1 MANTQINSGN
11 VVTKFD
17 KSLFREYVRGNGFSG
32 FIGTAATSPIVI
44 KEEKGGKQISI
55 PFVTKL
61 TGSGVSGS
69 QTLRGNGENVGNYAD
84 VLTPTYYR
92 HSVEFDKEEAE
103 KPNFD
108 IRAEA
113 RPLLMDWGMELV
125 RDQIIDSM
133 SAVDDGSTYANYV
146 DASEAVKDAW
156 LANNSDRVLFGAAKS
171 NNSSNDHSASL
182 ANIDSTNDKLSKDI
196 LGIAK
201 RMAQT
206 TSQKI
211 RPYKVKD
218 TVYENYV
225 MFVGSRAYRD
235 FYNSTEVQG
244 DLQNARERAK
254 SNPLFMPGD
263 LMFDNVL
270 VREIPE
276 ITEKLTDNAAL
287 SSAGN
292 GSIAVEPCFLVGA
305 QAIGYALS
313 RRPSTI
319 ADNTYD
325 YNFQPGVA
333 VEMKHEIRKLMF
345 NNKQHGMVTVYVSG
359 VADA

>member
-1 MANTQINSGN
+1 MANTTVSSGN
-11 VVTKFD
+11 VVTNYD
-17 KSLFREYVRGNGFSG
+17 SQLFREYVRGSG
-32 FIGTAATSPIVI
+32 FKPFISTSLTSPVVI
-44 KEEKGGKQISI
+44 KEQRNGQKISI

-61 TGSGVSGS
+61 SGNGVSGS
-69 QTLRGNGENVGNYAD
+69 STLRGNGEQIGNYSWE
-84 VLTPTYYR
+84 LTPTYYR
-92 HSVEFDKEEAE
+92 HAVEFDKEELD

-108 IRAEA
+108 MRAEA

-125 RDQIIDSM
+125 RDQIIQAM
-133 SAVDDGSTYANYV
+133 AAVYDGTTYANFG

-156 LANNSDRVLFGAAKS
+156 SVNNSDRILYGAAKS
-171 NNSSNDHSASL
+171 NYSGDVSVDL
-182 ANIDSTNDKLSKDI
+182 AKVDSTNDKLDRDI
-196 LGIAK
+196 IGIAK

-211 RPYKVKD
+211 RPWKTKD
-218 TVYENYV
+218 TVYDQYV

-235 FYNSTEVQG
+235 LYNDTTVIG
-244 DLQNARERAK
+244 NLQSARERAS

-276 ITEKLTDNAAL
+276 ITSLLTDSAAL

-305 QAIGYALS
+305 GALGFALS
-313 RRPSTI
+313 RRPRTI
-319 ADNTYD
+319 ADNDYD
-325 YNFQPGVA
+325 YQFQPGVA
-333 VEMKHEIRKLMF
+333 VECKHDIRKMF
-345 NNKQHGMVTVYVSG
+345 YNDKQNGVVTVFVSG
-359 VADA
+359 AADS